1 MQKHTQEPW
10 FIGGEGSE
18 HHINA
23 SKGEGMVNILQAN
36 GDDTTPAIDRANAVR
51 AVACVN
57 ALEGVE
63 NPARWKDIQVAR
75 IKENVHLKLELKGIR
90 DSIGADENESTF
102 DEVERLLSQRN
113 NLR

>member
-10 FIGGEGSE
+10 FTGEQGSE

-23 SKGEGMVNILQAN
+23 KLDGVTVNILSAN
-36 GDDTTPAIDRANAVR
+36 GDNTNQALDRANAAR

-63 NPARWKDIQVAR
+63 NPEKWKEIQVER
-75 IKENVHLKLELKGIR
+75 IKENLQLKIELTNIR